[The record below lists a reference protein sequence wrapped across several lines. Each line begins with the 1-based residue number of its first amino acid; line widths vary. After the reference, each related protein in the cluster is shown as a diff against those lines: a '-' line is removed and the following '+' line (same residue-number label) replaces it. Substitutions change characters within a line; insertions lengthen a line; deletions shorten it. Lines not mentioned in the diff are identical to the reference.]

1 MLAIAVH
8 TLGKSSKAD
17 VRKMLKEM
25 GYSEKTV
32 EEILKWYENSGLQ
45 SEGGIE
51 RNLYPNNLNR
61 QKHSR

>member
-1 MLAIAVH
+1 
-8 TLGKSSKAD
+8 
-17 VRKMLKEM
+17 MLKEM

-45 SEGGIE
+45 PDGGIE

-61 QKHSR
+61 QRHSR